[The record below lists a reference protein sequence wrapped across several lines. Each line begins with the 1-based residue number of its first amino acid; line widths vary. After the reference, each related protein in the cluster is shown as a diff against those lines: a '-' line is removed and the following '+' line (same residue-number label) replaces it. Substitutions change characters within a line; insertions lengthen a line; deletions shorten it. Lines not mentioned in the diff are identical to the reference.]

1 MMNELNVVNI
11 RLVKEPSLYSTKS
24 LESPEAVM
32 ELMAEELASYDRE
45 VLCILNLKANG
56 QVINM
61 NVVSVGTINAA
72 LVNPREIFKSSIL
85 SNACSIIAIHNHPS
99 GSINPSREDVNITKR
114 LKMSGAILGIDLLDH
129 IIIGGTSG
137 EMYSFKSK
145 RKDLF
150 AEQFHEYE
158 R

>member
-11 RLVKEPSLYSTKS
+11 RLVNEPSLYSEKE
-24 LESPEAVM
+24 LKSPEAVL
-32 ELMAEELASYDRE
+32 ELMASEMASYDRE
-45 VLCILNLKANG
+45 VLCVLNLKANG

-61 NVVSVGTINAA
+61 NIVSVGTVNAS

-85 SNACSIIAIHNHPS
+85 SNACGIILVHNHPS
-99 GSINPSREDVNITKR
+99 GRMSPSKEDVNVTKR
-114 LKMSGAILGIDLLDH
+114 LRMAGAILGIELLDH
-129 IIIGGTSG
+129 VIIGGTSG
-137 EMYSFKSK
+137 KMYSFMSS

-150 AEQFHEYE
+150 AEKKFECV